1 MKDYI
6 IRKIKSKYNDKYK
19 YEYYDK
25 EIIQLILKSSNSAC
39 KDYIYHPLT
48 MMYKLI

>member
-6 IRKIKSKYNDKYK
+6 IRKIKSKYKDKYK

-25 EIIQLILKSSNSAC
+25 RNNPVDPKGVKFCLQGLYII
-39 KDYIYHPLT
+39 
-48 MMYKLI
+48 